1 MGEENAKGNDD
12 KNEIF
17 LDKITRKNKVKPEN
31 FKPDD
36 IKALKS
42 LLDVSSITLWKKSS
56 SSKVEKNLRKNYKEF
71 YKKVSKSLDSLQKH
85 CKEIKKFE
93 ASTTLKTN
101 ISTYKNSKEEIEKA
115 MNTPK
120 EGNEGN
126 KEKAIVNKE
135 KAKFSYKTCFQPIEV
150 DLIRTINTLTN
161 EFNKYRRNDPGFVE
175 FMSRAKINPH
185 ILTYTEFEK
194 TIRKVSKSK
203 DPFLLKIDDFIKYN
217 IDRRD
222 KEYYAMEGYVNE
234 VFDNHIEAKKD
245 AWNNLCKKLD
255 DLEELLSVKGKN
267 KVDLTNFISEKGD
280 KEIGEDFGKAI
291 LEACQVKLEI
301 EYGLSKEAAEKFIGD
316 MGKEISGKG
325 ILSTVGEVV
334 GNYAVKFKNTV
345 NWACNWVLKW
355 CNGDSSKKKEEDKDN
370 AQDNAQDDVDLAKIE
385 GITEEIRKI
394 GEAFLDFREANVRF
408 LDLVRNKL
416 YGREKDNIKDIDAEY
431 KSYILKVQEAAKT
444 LQSNAYK
451 GMFETALANKI
462 NYKENDDSEKNDNSK
477 KNYNS
482 EEMKILK
489 ENEYKNKVLS
499 DKVLNNVSNFVKA
512 INAITSEIPKIKK
525 EYRDA
530 QDDADEIKKLIKY
543 YIRLVK
549 NRCGVNI
556 IGRDNMKGWKPP
568 GDTSKL
574 KLSQA
579 IPYVYYCVNN
589 YEENGFGLN
598 EDIVEVIEESERV
611 KFGKTLRDIKQELK
625 SQNVIKS

>member
-56 SSKVEKNLRKNYKEF
+56 SSKIEKNLRKNYKEF

-93 ASTTLKTN
+93 ASTTLKAN
-101 ISTYKNSKEEIEKA
+101 INTYKNSKEEIEKA

-126 KEKAIVNKE
+126 KET
-135 KAKFSYKTCFQPIEV
+135 AKFSYKMFQRMEV
-150 DLIRTINTLTN
+150 DLIRKMNVLTN
-161 EFNKYRRNDPGFVE
+161 EVNKNRRNDPGFVE

-194 TIRKVSKSK
+194 NIRKVSKSK

-217 IDRRD
+217 ENRCD
-222 KEYYAMEGYVNE
+222 KEYYAMKGYINE
-234 VFDNHIEAKKD
+234 VFDDHIKAKKD
-245 AWNNLCKKLD
+245 AWDDLRKKLD
-255 DLEELLSVKGKN
+255 DLEKLLSVKGGN
-267 KVDLTNFISEKGD
+267 KVDLTNFISEDGD

-291 LEACQVKLEI
+291 LEACQVKLEK
-301 EYGLSKEAAEKFIGD
+301 EYGLSKEAADKFIEN

-325 ILSTVGEVV
+325 ILGTVSEVV
-334 GNYAVKFKNTV
+334 GNYAVKFKNTI
-345 NWACNWVLKW
+345 NWACNWAYNWAIKW

-370 AQDNAQDDVDLAKIE
+370 AQDNEQDDAQDDAQDDVNLAKIE

-416 YGREKDNIKDIDAEY
+416 YGNENGTMLLIDHEY
-431 KSYILKVQEAAKT
+431 KSYIKDIETILKAFT
-444 LQSNAYK
+444 LKNSDQYESIS
-451 GMFETALANKI
+451 ETALANKI
-462 NYKENDDSEKNDNSK
+462 NYKETYAEKVSND
-477 KNYNS
+477 
-482 EEMKILK
+482 
-489 ENEYKNKVLS
+489 V
-499 DKVLNNVSNFVKA
+499 VLNNVSNFVSA
-512 INAITSEIPKIKK
+512 INAITREIPKIKK
-525 EYRDA
+525 EYRGA
-530 QDDADEIKKLIKY
+530 QDDANETKKLIKY
-543 YIRLVK
+543 YIRFVK
-549 NRCGVNI
+549 GSCGVNI
-556 IGRDNMKGWKPP
+556 IGVDNMNDWKPP

-579 IPYVYYCVNN
+579 IPYVYYCVNK
-589 YEENGFGLN
+589 YEGKNFGLN
-598 EDIVEVIEESERV
+598 EDIVEVIEESERSV
-611 KFGKTLRDIKQELK
+611 FGMTLRDIKQELK

>member
-56 SSKVEKNLRKNYKEF
+56 SSKIEKNLRKNYKEF

-93 ASTTLKTN
+93 ASTILKTN
-101 ISTYKNSKEEIEKA
+101 ITTYKNSKEEIEKA

-120 EGNEGN
+120 EGN

-150 DLIRTINTLTN
+150 DLIRKINTLTN
-161 EFNKYRRNDPGFVE
+161 ELNKYRRNDPGFVE
-175 FMSRAKINPH
+175 FMSRAKVNPH

-222 KEYYAMEGYVNE
+222 KEYYAMKGYVNE
-234 VFDNHIEAKKD
+234 VFDDHIKAKKD
-245 AWNNLCKKLD
+245 AWDDLCEKLD
-255 DLEELLSVKGKN
+255 DLEELLSVEGGN

-291 LEACQVKLEI
+291 LEACQVKLEK
-301 EYGLSKEAAEKFIGD
+301 EYGLSKEAAEKFIGN
-316 MGKEISGKG
+316 MEKEISGKG
-325 ILSTVGEVV
+325 ILGTVGEFVS
-334 GNYAVKFKNTV
+334 NYAVKFKNTI
-345 NWACNWVLKW
+345 NWACNWVIKW
-355 CNGDSSKKKEEDKDN
+355 CNSDSSKKKEEDKDN
-370 AQDNAQDDVDLAKIE
+370 AQDNAQNDADLAKIE
-385 GITEEIRKI
+385 GMTEEIRKI

-408 LDLVRNKL
+408 LDLVRNRL
-416 YGREKDNIKDIDAEY
+416 YGRENDNMEYIDAEY
-431 KSYILKVQEAAKT
+431 KSYILKVQGILKVQKAEEA
-444 LQSNAYK
+444 LPSNAYK

-462 NYKENDDSEKNDNSK
+462 NYKGTYEEKVSND
-477 KNYNS
+477 
-482 EEMKILK
+482 
-489 ENEYKNKVLS
+489 V
-499 DKVLNNVSNFVKA
+499 VLNNVSNFVSA
-512 INAITSEIPKIKK
+512 INAIAREIPKIKK
-525 EYRDA
+525 EYRGA
-530 QDDADEIKKLIKY
+530 QDDADETKKLIKY

-556 IGRDNMKGWKPP
+556 IGRDNMKDWKPP

-579 IPYVYYCVNN
+579 IPYVYYCVNK

-598 EDIVEVIEESERV
+598 EDVVEVIEESERSV
-611 KFGKTLRDIKQELK
+611 FGMTLRDIKQELK
-625 SQNVIKS
+625 SQNVMKS